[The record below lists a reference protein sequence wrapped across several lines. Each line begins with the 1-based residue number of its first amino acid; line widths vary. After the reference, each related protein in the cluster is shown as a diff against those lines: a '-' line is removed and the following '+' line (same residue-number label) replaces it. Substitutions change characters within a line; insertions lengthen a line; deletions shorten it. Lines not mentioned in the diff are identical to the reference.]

1 MKPLLLILLLS
12 AGIYATWDDYI
23 IPVINK
29 YFPREIDVPLDEGEA
44 EKKKIEGLE
53 KKIEGIIQEA
63 LRAQAEGD
71 KKAQSS
77 LEKRIKLARRIVDI
91 MKTSG
96 VSQEEATMLASQTS
110 DIILGETDPVRDD
123 PAQAHLDSMYE
134 EREDLKKQVG
144 LIELKMRREREKQIL
159 LQTMGSGESRKTAMR
174 ALAIEIDKRKFK
186 MANLTYKIEDL
197 KYRYPHLIPSK

>member
-1 MKPLLLILLLS
+1 MKPLLLILRLS

-29 YFPREIDVPLDEGEA
+29 Y
-44 EKKKIEGLE
+44 KIEVLE

-71 KKAQSS
+71 KEAQSS

-96 VSQEEATMLASQTS
+96 VSQKEATMLANKTS
-110 DIILGETDPVRDD
+110 DDILVETNSVRDD
-123 PAQAHLDSMYE
+123 PAQAHLDSLYE
-134 EREDLKKQVG
+134 EREDLKKQAE
-144 LIELKMRREREKQIL
+144 LIVLEMRRERERQRL
-159 LQTMGSGESRKTAMR
+159 LLTMGSIESRKTAYR
-174 ALAIEIDKRKFK
+174 ALAIK
-186 MANLTYKIEDL
+186 MRAHKAKIANLTYKIEDL
-197 KYRYPHLIPSK
+197 KYRYPHLIPRK